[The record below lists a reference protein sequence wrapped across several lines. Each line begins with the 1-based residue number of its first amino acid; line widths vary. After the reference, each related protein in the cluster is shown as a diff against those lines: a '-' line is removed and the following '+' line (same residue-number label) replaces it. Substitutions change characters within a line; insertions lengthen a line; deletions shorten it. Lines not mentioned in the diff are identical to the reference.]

1 MAILLAF
8 SFLSGIVTVLSP
20 CILPVLPIVLSSSAA
35 SGKQR
40 PLGVITGLIISFS
53 LFTLLIAQIVSLLGL
68 SANTLR
74 IIAVSVIGLLGL
86 SMIIPKLSEFVEKA
100 LSFLPRLAGRNQHE
114 GNGFMPG
121 FVTGLSLGLVWAPCA
136 GPILAS
142 VTALAATQSLSF
154 AAALVV
160 IAYAIGSGIP
170 LLAIAY
176 GGRSLIQK
184 IPFLNKNVG
193 KVQRIFGIVM
203 IMTAIAIALNFDV
216 LVTSWLT
223 NSLPSGLSSAL
234 ARFETSSAVNEQ
246 LNELTNSDNSG
257 YFVSGEISKENL
269 LSGEILPNLGP
280 APELAGIVNW
290 INSEPL
296 TLEQLRGKVV
306 LIDFWTYSC
315 VNCVRTLPY
324 IKDWHD
330 KYAEDGLVI
339 IGVHTPEFEFEKDTA
354 NVEKAVERFGLKYA
368 VAQDNDFKTWRAFNN
383 RYWPAKY
390 FIDFEGNVRYTHFG
404 EGAYAESELVIQQLL
419 AEAGVETGEIINPE
433 AEGSFSN
440 MQTPETYIGY
450 ARQVAF
456 VSPEGLAPDEAST
469 YTLPANIPLHR
480 FTVSGEWTFSQEFA
494 EASEPGSQLVLHF
507 FAKDVYLVLDSPK
520 PGRIKIEIQGE
531 TARNLSEDLDQNNEI
546 TIDEARLYHLASFEL
561 PLEGTL
567 VITYLDAGT
576 QSYAFTF
583 GS

>member
-8 SFLSGIVTVLSP
+8 SFLSGVVTVLSP

-53 LFTLLIAQIVSLLGL
+53 IFTLLITQIVSLLGL
-68 SANTLR
+68 SANALR

-86 SMIIPKLSEFVEKA
+86 SMIIPKLSEIVEKA
-100 LSFLPRLAGRNQHE
+100 LSFLPRLAGSNQHE

-121 FVTGLSLGLVWAPCA
+121 FITGLSLGLVWAPCA

-176 GGRSLIQK
+176 GGRTLIQK
-184 IPFLNKNVG
+184 IPFLNKNLA
-193 KVQRIFGIVM
+193 KVQRVFGIVM

-223 NSLPSGLSSAL
+223 NALPSGLSTAL
-234 ARFETSSAVNEQ
+234 SRFETSSALNEQ
-246 LNELTNSDNSG
+246 LDELTNSDSPG
-257 YFVSGEISKENL
+257 YFVSGDITKENL
-269 LSGEILPNLGP
+269 ESGAILPNLGP

-324 IKDWHD
+324 IKEWHD
-330 KYAEDGLVI
+330 KYAKDGLVI

-354 NVEKAVERFGLKYA
+354 NVEKAVQRFELKYP

-390 FIDFEGNVRYTHFG
+390 FIDSEGNVRYAHFG

-419 AEAGVETGEIINPE
+419 AEAGVETGEIISPE
-433 AEGSFSN
+433 TESGFSN
-440 MQTPETYIGY
+440 TQTPETYIGY
-450 ARQVAF
+450 GRHVAF
-456 VSPEGLAPDEAST
+456 VSPERLAPDEASN
-469 YTLPANIPLHR
+469 YTMPANIPLHR
-480 FTVSGEWTFSQEFA
+480 FAVSGAWTFSEEFA
-494 EASEPGSQLVLHF
+494 EASEPGSQLALHF
-507 FAKDVYLVLDSPK
+507 IAKDVYLVLDSPK
-520 PGRIKIEIQGE
+520 PGKIKVEIQGE

-546 TIDEARLYHLASFEL
+546 VIDEARLYHLASFEL

-567 VITYLDAGT
+567 VITYLDAGI